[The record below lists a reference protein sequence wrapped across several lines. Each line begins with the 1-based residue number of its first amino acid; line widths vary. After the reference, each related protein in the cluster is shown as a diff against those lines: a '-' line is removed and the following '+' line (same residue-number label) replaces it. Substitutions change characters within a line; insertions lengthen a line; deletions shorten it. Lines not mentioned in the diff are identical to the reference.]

1 MRILFTPAG
10 DTDPVRGFR
19 DGAMLHILR
28 HYPADKVIVFLTK
41 DMEEKEEAMQCYSK
55 GIKLLAPGCTV
66 SFIKSGITEPQDFEK
81 LTVIQSEFDKAFNDT
96 EHEGAEWLL
105 NISSGTPQIK
115 TVMSLLALDYPQAKA
130 IQVASPEGKS
140 NRGNNPCSTT
150 EELMEMLE
158 CNEDNEPDAPD
169 RTSEPPLLL
178 LKKHG
183 LVLQV
188 ESLVKNYEYAGALQL
203 IKFNPTLFSETTKKL
218 LEHAALRKDLMWRDA
233 NKVIS
238 CYKDIILIE
247 NADDFSEYFQILE
260 MCQRKKQLPEFVL
273 KLPPVLTEL
282 GYYYLKKLKGFCL
295 DDCGYYKKNKA
306 GSANYFEVT
315 RGNLAYNYPAM
326 LNYIETELNSVF
338 RNGPFNFKF
347 ILLCCKY
354 FESHELSGDERHKEI
369 SSLFQQLRVVE
380 KEIRHP
386 VAHTITNK
394 TDMDIKNASGVD
406 SRDVLRSLHKVV
418 KLIRGRDIQWSYN
431 RLNGF
436 ILDSLRE

>member
-41 DMEEKEEAMQCYSK
+41 DMEEKEETMQCYSK
-55 GIKLLAPGCTV
+55 GIKLLAPDCTV

-81 LTVIQSEFDKAFNDT
+81 LTVIQSEFDKAFNDK

-178 LKKHG
+178 LKRHG
-183 LVLQV
+183 LELQII
-188 ESLVKNYEYAGALQL
+188 SLIRHYEYAGALQL
-203 IKFNPTLFSETTKKL
+203 IKCNPALFSETTRKL
-218 LEHAALRKDLMWRDA
+218 MEHAALRKELMWRDA
-233 NKVIS
+233 NKTINR
-238 CYKDIILIE
+238 YKENTLIE
-247 NADDFSEYFQILE
+247 NPDDFSEYFQVLE
-260 MCQRKKQLPEFVL
+260 MCQRKKQLPEFIL
-273 KLPPVLTEL
+273 KLSPVLADL
-282 GYYYLKKLKGFCL
+282 GYYYLKKIKGFRL
-295 DDCGYYKKNKA
+295 ADCGSDKQNKTGVKNYFIVTRHKMF
-306 GSANYFEVT
+306 ANYPVMLAFIEKQLGGTLRDGALYFNLILLICQYFEV
-315 RGNLAYNYPAM
+315 ND
-326 LNYIETELNSVF
+326 
-338 RNGPFNFKF
+338 
-347 ILLCCKY
+347 
-354 FESHELSGDERHKEI
+354 LSSDNTHKEI
-369 SSLFQQLRVVE
+369 CRVFLQLRNVE
-380 KEIRHP
+380 EKIRNP
-386 VAHTITNK
+386 IAHTITNQ
-394 TDMDIKNASGVD
+394 TDKDIKNSTGMD
-406 SRDVLRSLHKVV
+406 SKDILRNLHQVI
-418 KLIRGRDIQWSYN
+418 KLIRGRDIQWSYD

-436 ILDSLRE
+436 IMDSLRE